1 MGATH
6 LGALSKIADVEI
18 AAVSSANPR
27 VLAGDLSETGGN
39 LKRAPVELDLSHV
52 RKYKTWQELVRD
64 RELDVIDICL
74 PTHLHMEATVKALQL
89 GKHVLCEKPMAGTVA
104 DCAAM
109 IEAADSNGRLL
120 MIAQVLRFWPEYM
133 VLQDFVRSASYG
145 KVRSATFVRRAG
157 IPDWSRW
164 LMEDTLSGGAV
175 LDLLVHDVDQILT
188 LFGMPKRVAAKSL
201 GGPDTLSAAFI
212 YEDPI
217 EIRLQGGWFAA
228 GSPFSMS
235 FQIRAERA
243 LLDWTSD
250 GLMLTDERGKK
261 TAVEV
266 SKQDPYESELAYFVE
281 CCRNGVSPDRCLP
294 ADSAKAVELA
304 FMLKKSRAAGGA
316 QLTCLV

>member
-6 LGALSKIADVEI
+6 LGALSKLPDVEVVAI
-18 AAVSSANPR
+18 SSANPR

-39 LKRAPVELDLSHV
+39 LKRAPVEVDLSRV
-52 RKYKTWQELVRD
+52 RKYQTWHELVHD
-64 RELDVIDICL
+64 RELDAVDICL
-74 PTHLHMEATVKALQL
+74 PTHLHKPATLEALQL

-109 IEAADSNGRLL
+109 IEAAQSNERIL

-164 LMEDTLSGGAV
+164 LTEDTLSGGAV
-175 LDLLVHDVDQILT
+175 LDLLVHDVDQILM

-235 FQIRAERA
+235 YQIRAERA

-250 GLMLTDERGKK
+250 GLVLSDEKGEKMV
-261 TAVEV
+261 VEV
-266 SKQDPYESELAYFVE
+266 SRRDPYESELAYFIA
-281 CCRNGVSPDRCLP
+281 CCKNGVSPDRCP
-294 ADSAKAVELA
+294 PTDSAKAVELA
-304 FMLKKSRAAGGA
+304 LMLKESRAAGGA
-316 QLTCLV
+316 QITCLV